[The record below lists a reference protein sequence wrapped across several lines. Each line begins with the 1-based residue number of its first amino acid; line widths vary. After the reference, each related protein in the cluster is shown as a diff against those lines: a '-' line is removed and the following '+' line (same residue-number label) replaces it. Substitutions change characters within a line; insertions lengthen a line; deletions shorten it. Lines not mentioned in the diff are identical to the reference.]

1 MFNPVRSRFALAVGV
16 LCAMSAMSAVAGP
29 SVEESLALRMSKG
42 IRDRMFWNLQVVTAR
57 TKTKSEEPRDIT
69 GGVVKIKDLEDM
81 VQDYENRYGFGQV
94 DPFDPSTSY
103 EDAVGAFKADGY
115 RLAVDALGSAILTDN
130 PGQFSSV
137 DEAYLATPKG
147 ILARSGNPSAT
158 LALSVGYYFDEE
170 RRWSAEAL
178 VLGVPLRVS
187 VYGDGVKSTGG
198 VGTTP
203 IGSAPN
209 SLSGKEILTTKML
222 PPIVRFGYH
231 FGDRTWLVR
240 PYAGVAGMYAM
251 FFDTKATPFFQDYQ
265 GGKTTVKL
273 KNALGVGPVI
283 GLNTANV
290 GDSGWNIGFSIGKIR
305 LKTEATLVTRD
316 TIITSQSDVTNDY
329 AGQVVNAIKVVGE
342 VNSVDNARAIEDNF
356 PGRSVYPEGFTTELL
371 RDLARFKKEAN
382 GEGDGKTL
390 GTFVR
395 KQRSTLDNTIFMLS
409 VGRSF

>member
-29 SVEESLALRMSKG
+29 SVEDSLALSMSKG

-69 GGVVKIKDLEDM
+69 PGGVVKIADLKAMATWYED
-81 VQDYENRYGFGQV
+81 RYGFDQV
-94 DPFDPSTSY
+94 DPATATY
-103 EDAVGAFKADGY
+103 EDAVGYYKYPGY
-115 RLAVDALGSAILTDN
+115 KLAAESLGGAILADN
-130 PGQFSSV
+130 PGQFASD

-170 RRWSAEAL
+170 RRWFAEAV

-209 SLSGKEILTTKML
+209 TLSGKEILTTKML
-222 PPIVRFGYH
+222 PPIVRFGYQ
-231 FGDRTWLVR
+231 FGDRTWSVR

-265 GGKTTVKL
+265 GGKTTVNL
-273 KNALGVGPVI
+273 KNALGVGPVL
-283 GLNTANV
+283 GLNTENV
-290 GDSGWNIGFSIGKIR
+290 GDTGWNIGFSIGMIR
-305 LKTEATLVTRD
+305 LKTEATLVTRG
-316 TIITSQSDVTNDY
+316 TTITSKTDVTNDY
-329 AGQVVNAIKVVGE
+329 GGNVVNAIKVIGE
-342 VNSVDNARAIEDNF
+342 QDIVADARAIQDYF
-356 PGRSVYPEGFTTELL
+356 PGQSVYPEGFTTELL
-371 RDLARFKKEAN
+371 RDLARYKKEVN
-382 GEGDGKTL
+382 GQGDGATL